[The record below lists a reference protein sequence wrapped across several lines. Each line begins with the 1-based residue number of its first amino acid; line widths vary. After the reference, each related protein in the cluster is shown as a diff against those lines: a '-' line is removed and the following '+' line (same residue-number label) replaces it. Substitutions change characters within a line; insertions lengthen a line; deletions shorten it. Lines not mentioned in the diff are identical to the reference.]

1 MEAAEPRAVSGAV
14 GVTVPCDAFVAFYD
28 SAFADV
34 YRYLSRAVLGNR
46 ALAEDLTQETFASV
60 VAAVR
65 NGRPEAQ
72 SLPWVIGVA
81 RHKLIDHY
89 RSTAREQRR
98 LALAWSTGVG
108 RDDEQLAEF
117 DDVDPDRVVEL
128 LRDLPPDQRLVLVLK
143 YLDGFSV
150 AQISVEIGRSEHAT
164 ESLLARARR
173 ALARSHREAQS

>member
-1 MEAAEPRAVSGAV
+1 MEAAEPRAVPRAAGVAV
-14 GVTVPCDAFVAFYD
+14 STDAFVAFYN

-34 YRYLSRAVLGNR
+34 YRYLSRAVLGDR

-65 NGRPEAQ
+65 SGRPEAQ
-72 SLPWVIGVA
+72 TLPWVIGVA

-89 RSTAREQRR
+89 RNTSREQRR
-98 LALAWSTGVG
+98 LALAWSNGAG
-108 RDDEQLAEF
+108 RDDEQLDEL
-117 DDVDPDRVVEL
+117 DNVDPDSVVEL

-143 YLDGFSV
+143 YLDGLTVEQVS
-150 AQISVEIGRSEHAT
+150 AEIGRSVHAT

-173 ALARSHREAQS
+173 ALARGHRETQS